1 MAAPTLPLSLETQ
14 GSQPKTRRLC
24 YPHVCMDELPA
35 RLAADLDG
43 SFIDLVREHQDLVFG
58 VALRVVG
65 DGASAEDVAQEAFV
79 RAYRALKR
87 YPQQRVSELKPRPW
101 LAQIT
106 LNLARNHVRSRRLHA
121 DLDDVAD
128 RFPAADDGPVRLA
141 ERRDDRRMWARLLAG
156 LPDRYRLAVA
166 LRHVEGLSYE
176 ELSEALARPV
186 GSVKSDVHRGVAMLR
201 AAYDAEQRVAAQK
214 EAV

>member
-1 MAAPTLPLSLETQ
+1 
-14 GSQPKTRRLC
+14 
-24 YPHVCMDELPA
+24 MDDLPA
-35 RLAADLDG
+35 RLAANLDET
-43 SFIDLVREHQDLVFG
+43 FPDLVRSHQDLVFG

-65 DGASAEDVAQEAFV
+65 NGASAEDLAQETFV

-87 YPQQRVSELKPRPW
+87 YPRERVAQLRPRPW

-106 LNLARNHVRSRRLHA
+106 LNLARNHVRARREHSI
-121 DLDDVAD
+121 LDETAHDV
-128 RFPAADDGPVRLA
+128 PAQPSDSPVRLA
-141 ERRDDRRMWARLLAG
+141 ERREEQRMWLRLLNG

-176 ELSEALARPV
+176 ELSETLDRPL
-186 GSVKSDVHRGVAMLR
+186 GSVKSDVHRGVSLLR
-201 AAYDAEQRVAAQK
+201 AAFDAEQREVAQK